1 MNLNANYN
9 RTVSEIV
16 RGDYR
21 TADVF
26 KKYGINYCCGG
37 RISLEEA
44 CRQKA
49 VDLNSFL
56 YDLENATRNI
66 QLSNYIDYNNWSVD
80 FLIDYIINIH
90 HAYLYKTLPV
100 LQTTILGF
108 VNSHKKN
115 HPEFEDLMAVFENL
129 SGLLLAHNTQEEEV
143 IFPYIRQ
150 ISNTFRRKETY
161 GSLFVKTLRKP
172 LSSVERELV
181 HIEEHLV
188 ILRNLTNNYQF
199 PESACTNHQVIFLK
213 LKEFDNDIVHHKH
226 LENNILFPKAIE
238 LERQILQL

>member
-1 MNLNANYN
+1 MSAEYK

-37 RISLEEA
+37 NITLEEA
-44 CRQKA
+44 CMQRD
-49 VDLNSFL
+49 VDMPSFIA
-56 YDLENATRNI
+56 DLENATKNI
-66 QLSNYIDYNNWSVD
+66 QVSNFIDYNNWSIE

-100 LQTTILGF
+100 LQTSISGF
-108 VNSHKKN
+108 VSSHRKN
-115 HPEFEDLMAVFENL
+115 NPEFEELMEVFDNL
-129 SGLLLAHNTQEEEV
+129 SNLLLRHNMHEEEV
-143 IFPYIRQ
+143 IFPYIKQ

-172 LSSVERELV
+172 LASVSRELIQ
-181 HIEEHLV
+181 IEEQMV
-188 ILRNLTNNYQF
+188 RVRKLTKNYQF
-199 PESACTNHQVIFLK
+199 PESACTNHRVIFGK
-213 LKEFDNDIVHHKH
+213 LKEFDNDIVNHKH

-238 LERQILQL
+238 LERQLLLL

>member
-1 MNLNANYN
+1 MNADYK

-37 RISLEEA
+37 KVSLEEA
-44 CRQKA
+44 CRQRE

-56 YDLENATRNI
+56 SDLENATRNI
-66 QLSNYIDYNNWSVD
+66 QLSNYIDYNSWSID

-90 HAYLYKTLPV
+90 HAYLYKTIPA
-100 LQTTILGF
+100 LQTTILSF
-108 VNSHKKN
+108 VNSHKGN
-115 HPEFEDLMAVFENL
+115 HPEFEELMAIFENL
-129 SGLLLAHNTQEEEV
+129 SELLVAHNMQEEEV

-161 GSLFVKTLRKP
+161 GSLFVRTLKKP
-172 LSSVERELV
+172 LSSVEQELV

-188 ILRNLTNNYQF
+188 MLRNLTNNYHF
-199 PESACTNHQVIFLK
+199 PESACINHQVIFGK
-213 LKEFDNDIVHHKH
+213 LKEFDNDIVRHKH
-226 LENNILFPKAIE
+226 LENNILFPKTIE
-238 LERQILQL
+238 LERQLLQL

>member
-1 MNLNANYN
+1 MNMSAEYN

-37 RISLEEA
+37 NISLKEA
-44 CRQKA
+44 CLQRE
-49 VDLNSFL
+49 VDLDNFMT
-56 YDLENATRNI
+56 DLENATRNI
-66 QLSNYIDYNNWSVD
+66 QVSNYIDYNSWSIE
-80 FLIDYIINIH
+80 FLVDYIINIH
-90 HAYLYKTLPV
+90 HAYLYKTLPA
-100 LQTTILGF
+100 LHSTILSF

-115 HPEFEDLMAVFENL
+115 HPEFEELLLVFENL
-129 SGLLLAHNTQEEEV
+129 SDLLLLHNRQEEEV

-172 LSSVERELV
+172 LASVTEELV
-181 HIEEHLV
+181 HIEEQLV
-188 ILRNLTNNYQF
+188 RLRTLTNDYQF
-199 PESACTNHQVIFLK
+199 PELACTNHQVIFGK

-226 LENNILFPKAIE
+226 LENNILFPRAVE
-238 LERQILQL
+238 LEKQLLQL